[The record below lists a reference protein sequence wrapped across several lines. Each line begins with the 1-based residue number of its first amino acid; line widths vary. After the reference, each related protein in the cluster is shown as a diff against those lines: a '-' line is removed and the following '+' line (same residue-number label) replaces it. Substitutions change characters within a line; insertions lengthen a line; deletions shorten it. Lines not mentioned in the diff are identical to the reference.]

1 MESGCSRMGSYRSET
16 TDYRCWNKQDSFVRI
31 MESAESD
38 NPLLSYQ
45 LLALAEDASYN
56 SRPKLGEGCS
66 EGSNFARMC
75 LSPAAMP
82 EYTGL

>member
-1 MESGCSRMGSYRSET
+1 MGSYRSET
-16 TDYRCWNKQDSFVRI
+16 TDYRCWNEHDSLVRI
-31 MESAESD
+31 AESADYD

-66 EGSNFARMC
+66 EGSNLVRMC
-75 LSPAAMP
+75 LSHAAMS